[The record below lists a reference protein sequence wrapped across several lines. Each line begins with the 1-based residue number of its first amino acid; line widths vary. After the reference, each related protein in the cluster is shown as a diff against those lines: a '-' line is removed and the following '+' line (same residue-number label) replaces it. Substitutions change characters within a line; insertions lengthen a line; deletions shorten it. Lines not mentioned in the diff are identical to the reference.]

1 MAAGI
6 TRKVVVSSL
15 RGGQVIMC
23 RSSKTKTKTKT
34 KYLKVAAV
42 ITGKVVISWSGVH
55 VQKFIG
61 NYYSTVL

>member
-1 MAAGI
+1 
-6 TRKVVVSSL
+6 
-15 RGGQVIMC
+15 MC
-23 RSSKTKTKTKT
+23 RSSKTKAKTKTKT
-34 KYLKVAAV
+34 KYLKIAAV